1 MTTGPQE
8 GIFWQEKSTPGAHF
22 GILFIRLNDD
32 LTSLTAYEG
41 LTSLWAMYQQ
51 LKQGRTAD
59 LPGIQLPDAQLTV
72 TIGYGR
78 NLFGRVSGV
87 RKAVPQGLKLY
98 GNLKSPAPTGG
109 GEILKG
115 AGLSYSP
122 RTVKNAATEDIVVQ
136 FTASTALGVN
146 QAIMETWKFLTFST
160 KPFAAF
166 GKFYTGFQRED
177 RRSWIGFHDGISNL
191 RSGKERQNAIEIKPG
206 ISADNWVERGTYLV
220 FMRIEVDLQ
229 AWHQLSELQQE
240 LLVGRTKLSG
250 CPIVG
255 YDASTQL
262 PRIPTGC
269 PMAGT
274 RQITDP
280 TPTGSNLPFF
290 EPPVVAD
297 PVALQSHVQRANH
310 HIAPT
315 SDRNSLR
322 IFRQGYEFL
331 ESINES
337 PGFSAGLNFVS
348 FQDTPERVS
357 RMLTTP
363 AWLGGVNFGGSDTP
377 PATAGKPLLSV
388 LAGGVYVVPPANDK
402 NVLPGFE
409 VFVEAIN

>member
-1 MTTGPQE
+1 MSTGVQE
-8 GIFWQEKSTPGAHF
+8 GIFWQEKTTPGAHF
-22 GILFIRLNDD
+22 GILFLRLNDELD
-32 LTSLTAYEG
+32 ATAANEG
-41 LTSLWAMYQQ
+41 LNSLWTMYQH
-51 LKQGRTAD
+51 LKQGQTAD

-78 NLFGRVSGV
+78 NVFGRVAGV

-115 AGLSYSP
+115 SGLSYSP
-122 RTVKNAATEDIVVQ
+122 KTLKNAATEDIVVQ
-136 FTASTALGVN
+136 FTAATALGVN
-146 QAIMETWKFLTFST
+146 QAIVETWKFLTVT

-166 GKFYTGFQRED
+166 GKFYTGFQRGD

-206 ISADNWVERGTYLV
+206 IAADSWVERGTYLV
-220 FMRIEVDLQ
+220 FMRIEVDLRVWHRLGQ
-229 AWHQLSELQQE
+229 AEQE

-250 CPIVG
+250 CPVVG
-255 YDASTQL
+255 VDAATQAL
-262 PRIPTGC
+262 RVPAGC
-269 PMAGT
+269 PVMGT
-274 RQITDP
+274 THITDP
-280 TPTGSNLPFF
+280 AGTNFSFF
-290 EPPVVAD
+290 ETPVVAD
-297 PVALQSHVQRANH
+297 PVVLLSHVQRANH

-331 ESINES
+331 ESTNES

-357 RMLTTP
+357 RMLTSP
-363 AWLGGVNFGGSDTP
+363 SWLGGVNFGGNGTP
-377 PATAGKPLLSV
+377 AANPDNVLLSV
-388 LAGGVYVVPPANDK
+388 LAGGVYVVPPANDQ
-402 NVLPGFE
+402 NRLPGFDL
-409 VFVEAIN
+409 FVEG